1 MEIIEE
7 KDLAK
12 ISSGSMYNILYSNQV
27 SQQLFSLLLKLSN
40 LKSRREEVTQA
51 LQKAMEDGD
60 LRRIIP
66 LRRQLNALLNTFEV
80 INGQLEKFYKKF
92 PL

>member
-12 ISSGSMYNILYSNQV
+12 ISSGSMYNILSSDQV
-27 SQQLFSLLLKLSN
+27 SKQLFSLLLKLSN
-40 LKSRREEVTQA
+40 LKSRREDVTQA

-66 LRRQLNALLNTFEV
+66 LRLNALLNTFEV
-80 INGQLEKFYKKF
+80 INGQLEKFHKKF

>member
-12 ISSGSMYNILYSNQV
+12 ISSGSMYNILSSDQV
-27 SQQLFSLLLKLSN
+27 SKQLFSLLLKLSN
-40 LKSRREEVTQA
+40 LKSRREDVTQA

-80 INGQLEKFYKKF
+80 INGQLEKFHKKF